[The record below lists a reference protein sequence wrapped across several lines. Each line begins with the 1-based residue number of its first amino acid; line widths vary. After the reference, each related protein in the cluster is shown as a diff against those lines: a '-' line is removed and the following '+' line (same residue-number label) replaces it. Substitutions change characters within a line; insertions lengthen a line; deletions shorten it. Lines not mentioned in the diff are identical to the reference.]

1 MPPRKEHL
9 YVIAEEQYAKTTW
22 YNRIMERIGSEAARR
37 RLQVVA
43 LDAQRLPELAPGTI
57 IVLLGSSFPFI
68 SSSISLCLRHE
79 LRPVV
84 AGFEVSGANAEVS
97 YVTINRRH
105 AMSENIKSL
114 VACGATRIALFG
126 VNSAV
131 QTDMLRYEGWRDTV
145 QFYRVGNPQTDVFY
159 SDHGLQETLAEFMK
173 VFSSYDAVA
182 CANDYCAVCLLSALR
197 QRGVR
202 VPEELMVTGFGNI
215 RLGRYTSPPLTTVAL
230 RLDEVGNQV
239 VQLYRMLV
247 KNPGL
252 LSCSVTIN
260 FEIVVRQ
267 TTRPAYKSLSRKFTF
282 SQGIQPAFE
291 PTYEHSI
298 RPVYL
303 LENAVGSLDET
314 DVKILRGIL
323 RRVPYSALSESLY
336 LSDTALH
343 YRMSKLFAATETPNR
358 ATLEKLLKN
367 YIPCFLCEDSESGE
381 DPQT

>member
-1 MPPRKEHL
+1 MPPRKERLH
-9 YVIAEEQYAKTTW
+9 VIAEEQYARTTW
-22 YNRIMERIGSEAARR
+22 YNRIMESIGCEAPRR
-37 RLQVVA
+37 HLQVVM
-43 LDAQRLPELAPGTI
+43 LETQRLPELTPGTI
-57 IVLLGSSFPFI
+57 VVLLGSSFPFI
-68 SSSISLCLRHE
+68 SSSISLCLRYE

-105 AMSENIKSL
+105 AMAENIKSL

-159 SDHGLQETLAEFMK
+159 SDHGLQETLAEFMD

-202 VPEELMVTGFGNI
+202 VPEDLMVTGFGNI
-215 RLGRYTSPPLTTVAL
+215 RLGRYTDPPLTTVAL
-230 RLDEVGNQV
+230 RLDEVGNQAV
-239 VQLYRMLV
+239 ELYRILAR
-247 KNPGL
+247 NPGL

-260 FEIVVRQ
+260 FEIVARQ
-267 TTRPAYKSLSRKFTF
+267 TTRPAYKSVGRKFTF
-282 SQGIQPAFE
+282 SQGVQPAFE

-303 LENAVGSLDET
+303 LENAVGGLDET
-314 DVKILRGIL
+314 DVKILKGLL
-323 RRVPYSALSESLY
+323 RNIPYPALSESLY
-336 LSDTALH
+336 LSETALH
-343 YRMSKLFAATETPNR
+343 YRMNKLFAATETSSR
-358 ATLEKLLKN
+358 AALQQLLEN
-367 YIPCFLCEDSESGE
+367 YIPYFLCEAPELEKAGR
-381 DPQT
+381 